1 MSPKAVEIKAKGHG
15 KIGAPQIRAWHFL
28 QRQIPNANEQSP
40 SMPQIRKTIACRI
53 HQYPSSSAFIKKLE
67 GESTRLQSELQE
79 EKTRLREELA
89 IKKGARADAEKR
101 EMIAAIE
108 AKEEKSLLRKETDIA
123 NQQLA
128 ARERLELELS
138 TVKLELWK
146 LKNAHGY

>member
-1 MSPKAVEIKAKGHG
+1 
-15 KIGAPQIRAWHFL
+15 
-28 QRQIPNANEQSP
+28 
-40 SMPQIRKTIACRI
+40 
-53 HQYPSSSAFIKKLE
+53 
-67 GESTRLQSELQE
+67 
-79 EKTRLREELA
+79 
-89 IKKGARADAEKR
+89 
-101 EMIAAIE
+101 MIAAIE